1 MLHLL
6 STGTIRPLG
15 RMRGASNETLLTT
28 VTGAES
34 PGGPLRTV
42 RAVLKTRAG
51 EQPLRDFPRGTLSQR
66 EVAAFRLSDHLGL
79 DVVPPT
85 VWRDDV
91 HRADADG
98 ASLQAYVET
107 DPAADPPV
115 VLADEDAVGS
125 DLAPVL
131 RAVLGDGAEVVLAH
145 ALTAPVRRIALLDVL
160 LGNADRKGGHVLA
173 GAWRLEPGEEPVVDL
188 HAIDNGLSF
197 HAAPKLRT
205 ILWGFAGEPLHED
218 EVALVARARDDDLDG
233 LLGDLLPQR
242 ELWALAR
249 RAAALLEE
257 GCFPLPPEDRHV
269 IPWPPL

>member
-28 VTGAES
+28 VTGSET

-66 EVAAFRLSDHLGL
+66 EVAAFRLSEHLGL
-79 DVVPPT
+79 TVVPPT

-91 HRADADG
+91 SRPQGNG
-98 ASLQAYVET
+98 ASLQAYVES
-107 DPAADPPV
+107 DPSADQPV
-115 VLADEDAVGS
+115 VLAAEDAVGS
-125 DLAPVL
+125 ALAPVL
-131 RAVLGDGAEVVLAH
+131 RAMLEDGTEVVLAH
-145 ALTAPVRRIALLDVL
+145 SLAEPVRCIALLDVL
-160 LGNADRKGGHVLA
+160 LNNADRKGGHVLA
-173 GAWRLEPGEEPVVDL
+173 GAWRIDPGARPSVEL

-197 HAAPKLRT
+197 HPVPKLRT
-205 ILWGFAGEPLHED
+205 ILWGFAGATLTD
-218 EVALVARARDDDLDG
+218 EESALVARARDEDLDP
-233 LLGDLLPQR
+233 LLGDLLPPH
-242 ELWALAR
+242 ELWGIAR
-249 RAAALLEE
+249 RAADLLEA
-257 GCFPLPPEDRHV
+257 GRFPYAPEDRHA

>member
-28 VTGAES
+28 VTGSET
-34 PGGPLRTV
+34 PDGPVRTV

-51 EQPLRDFPRGTLSQR
+51 EQPLRDFARGTLSQR
-66 EVAAFRLSDHLGL
+66 EVAAFRLSQHLGL
-79 DVVPPT
+79 HVVPPT
-85 VWRDDV
+85 VWRADV
-91 HRADADG
+91 SRPQADG

-107 DPAADPPV
+107 EPSADQPV
-115 VLADEDAVGS
+115 VLAAEDAVGP

-131 RAVLGDGAEVVLAH
+131 RAMLEDGTEVVLAH
-145 ALTAPVRRIALLDVL
+145 SLAEPVRRIALLDVL
-160 LGNADRKGGHVLA
+160 LNNADRKGGHVLA
-173 GAWRLEPGEEPVVDL
+173 GAWRIETDAQLSVGL

-205 ILWGFAGEPLHED
+205 ILWGFAGAVLTD
-218 EVALVARARDDDLDG
+218 EETALVTQARDEDLDA
-233 LLGDLLPQR
+233 LLGDLLPPR
-242 ELWALAR
+242 ELWGIAR

-257 GCFPLPPEDRHV
+257 GRFPYAPEDRHA